1 MHPATATDVI
11 VTIVFWAA
19 IVFIAGVIFQ
29 KVCDLCGAD
38 LPSFRRS
45 VLITVLVAAAVF
57 FTFDGTGYG
66 IMLATRDTVNLN
78 LPPGYNYGN
87 WLREPLYLKWQVMG
101 LVPVLRY
108 LPIVFAGCVAATL
121 YVLILA
127 EPFRNCIVILLLQ
140 WTLNVVAMAILS
152 FALTNIVHF
161 VAPAQPESAGPGAE
175 QQPNI
180 APAPPEARAATRPK
194 PHRFNRRPEDKPE
207 TTTKPDTPKSTEG
220 EASSGSDL
228 QAALAEHKGNPE
240 SSLHQLR
247 EQLHALDE
255 RAKPYLEPIETACA
269 PYTKYL
275 PEPVQEFLEDG
286 GWWLVFAALAVAVL
300 FWLRALYRRGKRALF
315 HKHRHHK
322 RARRANGGE
331 NPLVI
336 DLDLVGDAFSDPG
349 PHQIAVRG
357 QPGRLRLVI
366 LAPSAGY
373 AGDLLPE
380 MAESLLDWIQPGL
393 GEIVASDSPRV
404 VVWPRHPSVGQ
415 FAEMFHKL
423 VQAPEVK
430 GRRSPWV
437 LLSGAAHLGRQTVF
451 LGLGVFL
458 DKTTY
463 QREIE
468 VAREKW
474 GEVLSVQKVTEPV

>member
-1 MHPATATDVI
+1 
-11 VTIVFWAA
+11 
-19 IVFIAGVIFQ
+19 
-29 KVCDLCGAD
+29 
-38 LPSFRRS
+38 
-45 VLITVLVAAAVF
+45 
-57 FTFDGTGYG
+57 
-66 IMLATRDTVNLN
+66 
-78 LPPGYNYGN
+78 
-87 WLREPLYLKWQVMG
+87 MG
-101 LVPVLRY
+101 LVPILRY
-108 LPIVFAGCVAATL
+108 LPIVFAGCMAATL

-127 EPFRNCIVILLLQ
+127 EPFRNCLVILLIQ
-140 WTLNVVAMAILS
+140 WTLNVAAMAILS

-161 VAPAQPESAGPGAE
+161 MVPAQPESTELAA
-175 QQPNI
+175 QQDPNV
-180 APAPPEARAATRPK
+180 APRPPEVRAATRPK
-194 PHRFNRRPEDKPE
+194 PHRLTRRPEGKPE
-207 TTTKPDTPKSTEG
+207 KAPEPETPKPAEG
-220 EASSGSDL
+220 EASPAAGSDL
-228 QAALAEHKGNPE
+228 KAALADHKGNPE
-240 SSLHQLR
+240 SSFAQLR

-255 RAKPYLEPIETACA
+255 HAKPYLEPIETACA

-315 HKHRHHK
+315 HKHRHHRK
-322 RARRANGGE
+322 ARRAHGSE

-357 QPGRLRLVI
+357 QPGRLRLVV
-366 LAPSAGY
+366 LAPSSGY

-404 VVWPRHPSVGQ
+404 VVWPRHPSVGR
-415 FAEMFHKL
+415 FTEVFHKL

-451 LGLGVFL
+451 LGLAVFL

-474 GEVLSVQKVTEPV
+474 GEVLSVQKVVEPV

>member
-1 MHPATATDVI
+1 MHATATDVI
-11 VTIVFWAA
+11 VTIVFWGVM
-19 IVFIAGVIFQ
+19 VFVAGVIFQ

-45 VLITVLVAAAVF
+45 VLITVGVAAAAF

-66 IMLATRDTVNLN
+66 IMLATRDSVNLH

-87 WLREPLYLKWQVMG
+87 WLREPLYLKWQVIG
-101 LVPVLRY
+101 LVPILRY
-108 LPIVFAGCVAATL
+108 MPIVFASCMAATL

-127 EPFRNCIVILLLQ
+127 EPFRNCIVILLIQ

-152 FALTNIVHF
+152 FVLTNVVHF
-161 VAPAQPESAGPGAE
+161 VAPAQHDSAEPGAE
-175 QQPNI
+175 Q
-180 APAPPEARAATRPK
+180 APASPPRLPKLGGDKTEAESLPPATGTQGADAHDTRAGGRRKDAGIRLGPEGRPRGSQGQSRILVRAVARTV
-194 PHRFNRRPEDKPE
+194 PRLRR
-207 TTTKPDTPKSTEG
+207 
-220 EASSGSDL
+220 AR
-228 QAALAEHKGNPE
+228 QAVPGADRIR
-240 SSLHQLR
+240 LR
-247 EQLHALDE
+247 
-255 RAKPYLEPIETACA
+255 

-286 GWWLVFAALAVAVL
+286 GWWLVFAVLAVAVL
-300 FWLRALYRRGKRALF
+300 FWLRALYRRGKRALS
-315 HKHRHHK
+315 HKHRHHRK
-322 RARRANGGE
+322 ARRAHASE

-336 DLDLVGDAFSDPG
+336 DLDLVSDAFSDPG
-349 PHQIAVRG
+349 AHQVAVRG

-366 LAPSAGY
+366 LAPSSGY
-373 AGDLLPE
+373 AGELLPE

-393 GEIVASDSPRV
+393 GEIVASDCPRV
-404 VVWPRHPSVGQ
+404 VFWPRHASVGQ

-474 GEVLSVQKVTEPV
+474 GEVLSVQKVVEPV